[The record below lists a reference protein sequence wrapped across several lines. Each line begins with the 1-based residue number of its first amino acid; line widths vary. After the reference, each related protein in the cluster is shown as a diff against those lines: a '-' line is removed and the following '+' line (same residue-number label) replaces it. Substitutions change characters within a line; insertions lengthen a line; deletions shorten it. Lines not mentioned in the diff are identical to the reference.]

1 MSNPLRSVGLIVVML
16 VPAFGPLLGQ
26 EPAINSGAKVRVTMA
41 GQRDPL
47 IGILQGRSRDSL
59 LVAVTSRKDSLRAI
73 GMDQVTKVEKWDT
86 RKGAIPKSWAIGT
99 AVGALFGTVV
109 GLVIPA
115 GCEGEE
121 GWCVGPRDTGDMVE
135 IGLAGG
141 AVLGGVVGLIVGAVN
156 HHSWVPIDLA
166 MVSPGDPSAGVTVT
180 GRLSLPAVHF
190 R

>member
-115 GCEGEE
+115 GCEG
-121 GWCVGPRDTGDMVE
+121 GGLVCRSAGHRGHGRDWP
-135 IGLAGG
+135 GG
-141 AVLGGVVGLIVGAVN
+141 G
-156 HHSWVPIDLA
+156 S
-166 MVSPGDPSAGVTVT
+166 SPGR
-180 GRLSLPAVHF
+180 GRWPHRGGGESPQLGSD
-190 R
+190 